1 MPFIV
6 FYYSASEL
14 YFAKTYQGK
23 PMIGGTYRKSRFR
36 EYTSSDFQTRVART
50 SRERHMGLLG
60 PAIRAE
66 VGDTVEVVLLNQTPH
81 PVSLVFQGVSVDVFN
96 NGDHVKDQQ
105 CKSLSYM

>member
-1 MPFIV
+1 MPDSV

-14 YFAKTYQGK
+14 YFTKSYKGK

-36 EYTSSDFQTRVART
+36 EYTAMDFRTRAART

-66 VGDTVEVVLLNQTPH
+66 VGDTVKVVLLNRTPH
-81 PVSLVFQGVSVDVFN
+81 PVSIVFQGVSVDMFN
-96 NGDHVKDQQ
+96 SGDHIKDQQ
-105 CKSLSYM
+105 CKW